1 MSALPFTDRELTRA
15 LRELSV
21 AATSAIAGD
30 RQNPHRLL
38 LFYAVECGLKAV
50 WLKRQGRTLFEWD
63 DIQRTGHDL
72 RQVLKDLNVGSGLSL
87 PASFRLAAASRDQ
100 VKIPRNGKFDDL
112 HQVWRYGGKCETPT
126 DQACEKQLQK
136 VLNWIQG
143 ELK

>member
-21 AATSAIAGD
+21 VATPAVAGD

-50 WLKRQGRTLFEWD
+50 WLKRKGRTLFDSD
-63 DIQRTGHDL
+63 DINRTGHDL
-72 RQVLKDLNVGSGLSL
+72 RGVLKDLNVGSALSL
-87 PASFRLAAASRDQ
+87 PESFRLPNALRGQAQ
-100 VKIPRNGKFDDL
+100 LPRNGKFGDL
-112 HQVWRYGGKCETPT
+112 HQVWRYGGKCEAPT
-126 DQACEKQLQK
+126 DHDCEQQLQK
-136 VLNWIQG
+136 VLDWIQG

>member
-1 MSALPFTDRELTRA
+1 MSALPFTNRELARA

-21 AATSAIAGD
+21 AATPAVEGD

-50 WLKRQGRTLFEWD
+50 WLKRQGRTLFERD

-72 RQVLKDLNVGSGLSL
+72 RQILKDLNVGSGLSL
-87 PASFRLAAASRDQ
+87 PDNFRLAAASRGQ
-100 VKIPRNGKFDDL
+100 ATIPRNGKFGDL

-126 DQACEKQLQK
+126 DHDCEQQLQK

>member
-21 AATSAIAGD
+21 VATPAIAGD

-50 WLKRQGRTLFEWD
+50 WLKRKGRTLFEGD
-63 DIQRTGHDL
+63 DIKHTGHDL
-72 RQVLKDLNVGSGLSL
+72 RQVLKDLNVGSSLSL
-87 PASFRLAAASRDQ
+87 PDNFQLSTASRGQ
-100 VKIPRNGKFDDL
+100 IKIPRNGKFGDL
-112 HQVWRYGGKCETPT
+112 HQVWRYGGKCEKPT
-126 DQACEKQLQK
+126 DHDYEQQLQK
-136 VLNWIQG
+136 VLTWIQG